1 MRTIDSREY
10 ALRVEDEIEG
20 TIEVDMFDLFNEL
33 AEHFGFPK
41 QNDFGEFSAVYYDCH
56 AATIR
61 DEVIKLFEE
70 CGMDVTS
77 DGRDF

>member
-1 MRTIDSREY
+1 MREISSKEY
-10 ALRVEDEIEG
+10 ALRIEDEIES

-41 QNDFGEFSAVYYDCH
+41 QDEFGEFSAVYYDGY
-56 AATIR
+56 AASIR
-61 DEVIKLFEE
+61 EEVIKLFEE

-77 DGRDF
+77 DGRSY

>member
-1 MRTIDSREY
+1 MREISSREY
-10 ALRVEDEIEG
+10 ALRVEDEIES

-33 AEHFGFPK
+33 AEHFGFEK
-41 QNDFGEFSAVYYDCH
+41 QDDFGCFSAVYYDGY

-70 CGMDVTS
+70 CGMDITG